1 MQRHSTTQ
9 TTRCEYVHSVLEEYL
24 AGELNADAQA
34 AIETHVAT
42 CQDCQNELDFAL
54 EVDEALQE
62 LPKPQPPAEV
72 FNQVAA
78 YVQSHP
84 QPTAQGWFDSL
95 KQVLRGLYLRP
106 VAVGAVAASLII
118 LVTFGAYQQHQQ
130 SLQIEQATYEL
141 SYALSTVRYAMH
153 KTGIAIDKRLS
164 AAQVREA
171 PRRALMRTI
180 DEINS
185 SETIQRSF
193 IILNQLTDSSSGNS
207 EDSSNNQSS
216 PK

>member
-9 TTRCEYVHSVLEEYL
+9 TIRCEQVHSVLEEYL
-24 AGELNADAQA
+24 AGELNTDTQA
-34 AIETHVAT
+34 AIEIHLAT

-54 EVDEALQE
+54 EVGAAVQE

-84 QPTAQGWFDSL
+84 KPAAHGWFDSL

-106 VAVGAVAASLII
+106 VAFGAVTASLII
-118 LVTFGAYQQHQQ
+118 LVTFSVYQQRQQ
-130 SLQIEQATYEL
+130 SLQIEQATHEL

-153 KTGIAIDKRLS
+153 KTELAIYEGLPPNE
-164 AAQVREA
+164 VMEA
-171 PRRALMRTI
+171 PRQTLLFALE
-180 DEINS
+180 EINTTTNDYLS
-185 SETIQRSF
+185 PAIRKSLAIF
-193 IILNQLTDSSSGNS
+193 NKLNWKEID
-207 EDSSNNQSS
+207 
-216 PK
+216 K